1 MQDRLIG
8 IVAVLVFAAVFAAG
22 LGVFYMFLERRK
34 LRVRKRLED
43 LNRMGLA
50 EGASSETSILRDDTL
65 SDMPAFDRF
74 LRKVSL
80 AKRTQALLM
89 QADVKMRV
97 GTFFVITLGL
107 GFLGGTIL
115 AIGSSYW
122 WTFPLGAGLVGC
134 IPYIV
139 IYRKKEVRKR
149 TFERQF
155 PDALDLMTGALR
167 SGMAFQAALQVVAE
181 ECPDPVSS
189 EFRIVFEENRL
200 GMSLRDSL
208 TDMTKRIDSTELRLF
223 VTAVLIQKDTGGNL
237 AEILEGTAYVIR
249 DRFRILGDVRT
260 ITAQARL
267 SGLILTALPLAM
279 CAALMIIVPDYL
291 KTLVRDPVGP
301 YLIGAAAFMQ
311 LLGYFLIR
319 RIVNIKV

>member
-1 MQDRLIG
+1 MQDRMIG
-8 IVAVLVFAAVFAAG
+8 IVAVLVFAAVFVAG
-22 LGVFYMFLERRK
+22 LGVFYVFMERRK
-34 LRVRKRLED
+34 LKVRKRLED
-43 LNRMGLA
+43 LNRLGL
-50 EGASSETSILRDDTL
+50 SEAAVEASILRDDTM
-65 SDMPAFDRF
+65 SDMPAFDRI
-74 LRKVSL
+74 LQKLSI
-80 AKRTQALLM
+80 ASRTRALLM

-97 GTFFVITLGL
+97 GTFFLITLAL
-107 GFLGGTIL
+107 GILGGTIV
-115 AIGSSYW
+115 AIGSGIW

-134 IPYIV
+134 IPYAV

-167 SGMAFQAALQVVAE
+167 SGMAFTAALQVVAE
-181 ECPDPVSS
+181 ECPDPVSN

-208 TDMTKRIDSTELRLF
+208 NDMTKRIDSTELRLF

-260 ITAQARL
+260 ITAQSRL
-267 SGLILTALPLAM
+267 SGVILTALPLAM
-279 CAALMIIVPDYL
+279 VAALLVIVPSYL
-291 KTLVRDPVGP
+291 KTLIEDPVGP
-301 YLIGAAAFMQ
+301 YLIGGAAFMQ
-311 LLGYFLIR
+311 LLGFYLIR
-319 RIVNIKV
+319 RIVNVKV

>member
-1 MQDRLIG
+1 MQDRMIG
-8 IVAVLVFAAVFAAG
+8 IVAVLVFAAVFVAG
-22 LGVFYMFLERRK
+22 LGVFYVFMERRK

-43 LNRMGLA
+43 LNRLGL
-50 EGASSETSILRDDTL
+50 SEAAVEASILRDDTM
-65 SDMPAFDRF
+65 SDMPAFDRI
-74 LRKVSL
+74 LQKLSI
-80 AKRTQALLM
+80 ASRTRSLLM

-97 GTFFVITLGL
+97 GTFFLITLAL
-107 GFLGGTIL
+107 GILGGTIV
-115 AIGSSYW
+115 AIGSGIW

-134 IPYIV
+134 IPYAV

-167 SGMAFQAALQVVAE
+167 SGMAFTAALQVVAE
-181 ECPDPVSS
+181 ECPDPVSN

-208 TDMTKRIDSTELRLF
+208 NDMTKRIDSTELRLF

-260 ITAQARL
+260 ITAQSRL
-267 SGLILTALPLAM
+267 SGVILTALPLAM
-279 CAALMIIVPDYL
+279 VAALLVIVPSYL
-291 KTLVRDPVGP
+291 KTLIEDPVGP
-301 YLIGAAAFMQ
+301 YLIGGAAFMQ
-311 LLGYFLIR
+311 LLGFYLIR
-319 RIVNIKV
+319 RIVNVKV

>member
-1 MQDRLIG
+1 MQDRMIG

-22 LGVFYMFLERRK
+22 LGVFFMFLERRK
-34 LRVRKRLED
+34 LKVRKRLED

-50 EGASSETSILRDDTL
+50 EGASSEASILRDDSM

-74 LRKVSL
+74 LQKISL

-89 QADVKMRV
+89 QADVKMQV
-97 GTFFVITLGL
+97 GTFFVITIGL
-107 GFLGGTIL
+107 GILGGTIV

-122 WTFPLGAGLVGC
+122 WTSPAGAALVGS
-134 IPYIV
+134 IPYFV
-139 IYRKKEVRKR
+139 IYRKKEVRRR

-181 ECPDPVSS
+181 ECPDPVSN

-208 TDMTKRIDSTELRLF
+208 TDMTRRIDSTELRLF

-267 SGLILTALPLAM
+267 SGLILTGLPLAM
-279 CAALMIIVPDYL
+279 TAVLMVLVPDYL
-291 KTLVRDPVGP
+291 KTLVKDPVGP

>member
-1 MQDRLIG
+1 MIG
-8 IVAVLVFAAVFAAG
+8 IVAVLVFAAVFVAG
-22 LGVFYMFLERRK
+22 LGVFYVFMERRK

-43 LNRMGLA
+43 LNRLGL
-50 EGASSETSILRDDTL
+50 SEAAVEASILRDDTM
-65 SDMPAFDRF
+65 SDMPAFDRI
-74 LRKVSL
+74 LQKLSI
-80 AKRTQALLM
+80 ASRTRSLLM

-97 GTFFVITLGL
+97 GTFFLITLAL
-107 GFLGGTIL
+107 GILGGTIV
-115 AIGSSYW
+115 AIGSGIW

-134 IPYIV
+134 IPYAV

-167 SGMAFQAALQVVAE
+167 SGMAFTAALQVVAE
-181 ECPDPVSS
+181 ECPDPVSN

-208 TDMTKRIDSTELRLF
+208 NDMTKRIDSTELRLF

-260 ITAQARL
+260 ITAQSRL
-267 SGLILTALPLAM
+267 SGVILTALPLAM
-279 CAALMIIVPDYL
+279 VAALLVIVPSYL
-291 KTLVRDPVGP
+291 KTLIEDPVGP
-301 YLIGAAAFMQ
+301 YLIGGAAFMQ
-311 LLGYFLIR
+311 LLGFYLIR
-319 RIVNIKV
+319 RIVNVKV

>member
-1 MQDRLIG
+1 MQDRMIG
-8 IVAVLVFAAVFAAG
+8 IVAVLVFAAVFVAG
-22 LGVFYMFLERRK
+22 LGVFYVFMERRK
-34 LRVRKRLED
+34 LKVRKRLED
-43 LNRMGLA
+43 LNRLGL
-50 EGASSETSILRDDTL
+50 SEAAVEASILRDDTM
-65 SDMPAFDRF
+65 SDMPAFDRI
-74 LRKVSL
+74 LQKLSI
-80 AKRTQALLM
+80 AARTRSLLM

-97 GTFFVITLGL
+97 GTFFLITLAL
-107 GFLGGTIL
+107 GILGGTIV
-115 AIGSSYW
+115 AIGSGIW

-134 IPYIV
+134 IPYAV

-167 SGMAFQAALQVVAE
+167 SGMAFTAALQVVAE
-181 ECPDPVSS
+181 ECPDPVSN

-208 TDMTKRIDSTELRLF
+208 NDMTKRIDSTELRLF

-260 ITAQARL
+260 ITAQSRL
-267 SGLILTALPLAM
+267 SGVILTALPLAM
-279 CAALMIIVPDYL
+279 VAALLVIVPSYL
-291 KTLVRDPVGP
+291 KTLIEDPVGP
-301 YLIGAAAFMQ
+301 YLIGGAAFMQ
-311 LLGYFLIR
+311 LLGFYLIR
-319 RIVNIKV
+319 RIVNVKV

>member
-1 MQDRLIG
+1 MHDRLIG
-8 IVAVLVFAAVFAAG
+8 IFAVLVFAAVFAAG
-22 LGVFYMFLERRK
+22 LGVFFVYMERRK
-34 LRVRKRLED
+34 LRVKKRLED
-43 LNRMGLA
+43 LNRLGLS
-50 EGASSETSILRDDTL
+50 EGAAAGSILRDDTM
-65 SDMPAFDRF
+65 SDMPALDRI
-74 LRKVSL
+74 LRKISIASRVQS
-80 AKRTQALLM
+80 LLM

-97 GTFFVITLGL
+97 GTFFLITIGL
-107 GFLGGTIL
+107 AVLGGTIV
-115 AIGSSYW
+115 AMGSTIW
-122 WTFPLGAGLVGC
+122 WTFPVGAALVGS
-134 IPYIV
+134 IPYFV

-167 SGMAFQAALQVVAE
+167 SGMAFTAALQVVAE

-208 TDMTKRIDSTELRLF
+208 TDLTKRIDSTELRLF

-237 AEILEGTAYVIR
+237 AEILEGTSYVIR

-267 SGLILTALPLAM
+267 SGLILTLLPLGM
-279 CAALMIIVPDYL
+279 TAALMVLAPDYL
-291 KTLVRDPVGP
+291 KTLIKDPIGP
-301 YLIGAAAFMQ
+301 YMIGTAVFLQ

>member
-1 MQDRLIG
+1 MQDRMIG
-8 IVAVLVFAAVFAAG
+8 IVAVLVFAAVFVAG
-22 LGVFYMFLERRK
+22 LGVFYVFMERRK
-34 LRVRKRLED
+34 LKVRKRLED
-43 LNRMGLA
+43 LNRLGL
-50 EGASSETSILRDDTL
+50 SEAAVEASILRDDTM
-65 SDMPAFDRF
+65 SDMPAFDRI
-74 LRKVSL
+74 LQKLSI
-80 AKRTQALLM
+80 ASRTRSLLM

-97 GTFFVITLGL
+97 GTFFLITLAL
-107 GFLGGTIL
+107 GILGGTIV
-115 AIGSSYW
+115 AIGSGIW

-134 IPYIV
+134 IPYAV

-167 SGMAFQAALQVVAE
+167 SGMAFTAALQVVAE
-181 ECPDPVSS
+181 ECPDPVSN

-208 TDMTKRIDSTELRLF
+208 NDMTKRIDSTELRLF

-260 ITAQARL
+260 ITAQSRL
-267 SGLILTALPLAM
+267 SGVILTALPLAM
-279 CAALMIIVPDYL
+279 VAALLVIVPSYL
-291 KTLVRDPVGP
+291 KTLIEDPVGP
-301 YLIGAAAFMQ
+301 YLIGGAAFMQ
-311 LLGYFLIR
+311 LLGFYLIR
-319 RIVNIKV
+319 RIVNVKV

>member
-1 MQDRLIG
+1 
-8 IVAVLVFAAVFAAG
+8 
-22 LGVFYMFLERRK
+22 
-34 LRVRKRLED
+34 
-43 LNRMGLA
+43 
-50 EGASSETSILRDDTL
+50 
-65 SDMPAFDRF
+65 
-74 LRKVSL
+74 
-80 AKRTQALLM
+80 
-89 QADVKMRV
+89 
-97 GTFFVITLGL
+97 
-107 GFLGGTIL
+107 
-115 AIGSSYW
+115 
-122 WTFPLGAGLVGC
+122 
-134 IPYIV
+134 
-139 IYRKKEVRKR
+139 
-149 TFERQF
+149 
-155 PDALDLMTGALR
+155 
-167 SGMAFQAALQVVAE
+167 
-181 ECPDPVSS
+181 
-189 EFRIVFEENRL
+189 VFEENRL

-279 CAALMIIVPDYL
+279 TAALMIIVPDYL

>member
-1 MQDRLIG
+1 
-8 IVAVLVFAAVFAAG
+8 
-22 LGVFYMFLERRK
+22 
-34 LRVRKRLED
+34 
-43 LNRMGLA
+43 
-50 EGASSETSILRDDTL
+50 
-65 SDMPAFDRF
+65 
-74 LRKVSL
+74 
-80 AKRTQALLM
+80 M

-97 GTFFVITLGL
+97 GTFFLITLGL

-122 WTFPLGAGLVGC
+122 WTFPLGAALVGC
-134 IPYIV
+134 IPYFV
-139 IYRKKEVRKR
+139 IYRKKEVRRR

-167 SGMAFQAALQVVAE
+167 SGMAFTAALQVVAE
-181 ECPDPVSS
+181 ECPDPVSN

-267 SGLILTALPLAM
+267 SGLILTGLPLAM
-279 CAALMIIVPDYL
+279 TAALMILVPDYL

>member
-1 MQDRLIG
+1 MIG
-8 IVAVLVFAAVFAAG
+8 IVAVLVFAAVFVAG
-22 LGVFYMFLERRK
+22 LGVFYVFMERRK

-43 LNRMGLA
+43 LNRLGL
-50 EGASSETSILRDDTL
+50 SEAAVEASILRDDTM
-65 SDMPAFDRF
+65 SDMPAFDRI
-74 LRKVSL
+74 LQKLSI
-80 AKRTQALLM
+80 AARTQSLLM

-97 GTFFVITLGL
+97 GTFFLITLAL
-107 GFLGGTIL
+107 GILGGTIV
-115 AIGSSYW
+115 AIGSGIW

-134 IPYIV
+134 IPYAV

-167 SGMAFQAALQVVAE
+167 SGMAFTAALQVVAE
-181 ECPDPVSS
+181 ECPDPVSN

-208 TDMTKRIDSTELRLF
+208 NDMTKRIDSTELRLF

-260 ITAQARL
+260 ITAQSRL
-267 SGLILTALPLAM
+267 SGVILTALPLAM
-279 CAALMIIVPDYL
+279 VAALLVIVPSYL
-291 KTLVRDPVGP
+291 KTLIEDPVGP
-301 YLIGAAAFMQ
+301 YLIGGAAFMQ
-311 LLGYFLIR
+311 LLGFYLIR
-319 RIVNIKV
+319 RIVNVKV

>member
-1 MQDRLIG
+1 MQDRMIG
-8 IVAVLVFAAVFAAG
+8 IVAVLVFAAVFVAG
-22 LGVFYMFLERRK
+22 LGVFYVFMERRK

-43 LNRMGLA
+43 LNRLGL
-50 EGASSETSILRDDTL
+50 SEAAVEASILRDDTM
-65 SDMPAFDRF
+65 SDMPAFDRI
-74 LRKVSL
+74 LQKLSI
-80 AKRTQALLM
+80 AARTQSLLM

-97 GTFFVITLGL
+97 GTFFLITLAL
-107 GFLGGTIL
+107 GILGGTIV
-115 AIGSSYW
+115 AIGSGIW

-134 IPYIV
+134 IPYAV

-167 SGMAFQAALQVVAE
+167 SGMAFTAALQVVAE
-181 ECPDPVSS
+181 ECPDPVSN

-208 TDMTKRIDSTELRLF
+208 NDMTKRIDSTELRLF

-260 ITAQARL
+260 ITAQSRL
-267 SGLILTALPLAM
+267 SGVILTALPLAM
-279 CAALMIIVPDYL
+279 VAALLVIVPSYL
-291 KTLVRDPVGP
+291 KTLIEDPVGP
-301 YLIGAAAFMQ
+301 YLIGGAAFMQ
-311 LLGYFLIR
+311 LLGFYLIR
-319 RIVNIKV
+319 RIVNVKV

>member
-1 MQDRLIG
+1 
-8 IVAVLVFAAVFAAG
+8 VEA
-22 LGVFYMFLERRK
+22 
-34 LRVRKRLED
+34 
-43 LNRMGLA
+43 
-50 EGASSETSILRDDTL
+50 SILRDDTM
-65 SDMPAFDRF
+65 SDMPAFDRI
-74 LRKVSL
+74 LQKLSI
-80 AKRTQALLM
+80 ASRTRSLLM

-97 GTFFVITLGL
+97 GTFFLITLAL
-107 GFLGGTIL
+107 GILGGTIV
-115 AIGSSYW
+115 AIGSGIW

-134 IPYIV
+134 IPYAV

-167 SGMAFQAALQVVAE
+167 SGMAFTAALQVVAE
-181 ECPDPVSS
+181 ECPDPVSN

-208 TDMTKRIDSTELRLF
+208 NDMTKRIDSTELRLF

-260 ITAQARL
+260 ITAQSRL
-267 SGLILTALPLAM
+267 SGVILTALPLAM
-279 CAALMIIVPDYL
+279 VAALLIIVPSYL
-291 KTLVRDPVGP
+291 KTLIEDPVGP
-301 YLIGAAAFMQ
+301 YLIGGAAFMQ
-311 LLGYFLIR
+311 LLGFYLIR
-319 RIVNIKV
+319 RIVNVKV